1 MAGVHAGLV
10 PGRPDDRTRPVVRR
24 SAMKKLLGIVV
35 GRACAEEIQG
45 KIKSLDTAE
54 RVIALENGT
63 KIWVAEGLSMDRLR
77 EGALVKASYEE
88 REGKK
93 IATSLEVK

>member
-1 MAGVHAGLV
+1 
-10 PGRPDDRTRPVVRR
+10 
-24 SAMKKLLGIVV
+24 MKKLLGMVGALLLAFVV